1 MLKKINASADFY
13 QKESYLRDLYEIRNN
28 YNWNKIFISG
38 LQEGC
43 YGSVSEQIEF
53 FQKHMQ
59 YYLMPDL
66 MQEKQVA
73 INNLIEKKVQNEK
86 ERLQNGLALSGLFF
100 SIIFGLPAICETFVI
115 IRKIMY
121 FVRGDIPYITIENI
135 SVITCMVVVVIIG
148 RKLYKKK

>member
-1 MLKKINASADFY
+1 
-13 QKESYLRDLYEIRNN
+13 
-28 YNWNKIFISG
+28 
-38 LQEGC
+38 
-43 YGSVSEQIEF
+43 
-53 FQKHMQ
+53 
-59 YYLMPDL
+59 MPDL

-135 SVITCMVVVVIIG
+135 SVITWMVVVVIIG

>member
-1 MLKKINASADFY
+1 
-13 QKESYLRDLYEIRNN
+13 
-28 YNWNKIFISG
+28 
-38 LQEGC
+38 
-43 YGSVSEQIEF
+43 
-53 FQKHMQ
+53 MQ

-86 ERLQNGLALSGLFF
+86 EKAFQNGLALSGLFF

-121 FVRGDIPYITIENI
+121 FVKRGDIPYITIKKI
-135 SVITCMVVVVIIG
+135 SAITWMVLYINYRQEVI
-148 RKLYKKK
+148 